1 MKWYKLLTVFFT
13 MIFLCLSGCSLQKEA
28 EYHAYEVGLYDD
40 DDIGNHSVDL
50 PESISG
56 SYKDDNAPE
65 VMTVTFEGK
74 TYVGRYNDTRKYPDI
89 PYCIHKYW
97 AEGEQISEFSNFAV
111 NAETGELCEIML
123 RPRESNGR
131 AATEEECRRAADEFA
146 ARYIK
151 TDDYK
156 VAVREI
162 GDTPVYSFTYYI
174 EIDGFKT
181 SDQLVLGTDSS
192 GKVDYFSAYNLGVF
206 HDKPA
211 KNSAPLNAE
220 KLQSAVDAKLRSI
233 YDNDS
238 HRLVDY
244 KINSATLIEYNGKRA
259 IYYIIDPQVEAK
271 ASSSSV
277 HCCLVDLL
285 VVEE

>member
-1 MKWYKLLTVFFT
+1 MKHFKLLTVFCT
-13 MIFLCLSGCSLQKEA
+13 IVFLSLSGCSLKKEA
-28 EYHAYEVGLYDD
+28 EYHAYEVGLYDSD
-40 DDIGNHSVDL
+40 DVGTHAADL
-50 PESISG
+50 PG
-56 SYKDDNAPE
+56 SVIASHKDDNAPE

-74 TYVGRYNDTRKYPDI
+74 TYVGRYNDTHKDPET

-97 AEGEQISEFSNFAV
+97 AEGEQISEFSNFGV
-111 NAETGELCEIML
+111 NAETGELCEIAL
-123 RPRESNGR
+123 RLQNDSGR
-131 AATEEECRRAADEFA
+131 APTEEECRKAADEFA
-146 ARYIK
+146 AKYIK
-151 TDDYK
+151 IDDYK
-156 VAVREI
+156 VEVREI
-162 GDTPVYSFTYYI
+162 GDTPLYNFTYYI

-181 SDQLVLGTDSS
+181 SDQLVLGTDGN
-192 GKVDYFSAYNLGVF
+192 GKVYFFSAYNLGKF
-206 HDKPA
+206 HDRPA
-211 KNSAPLNAE
+211 KDSAPLNAE

-238 HRLVDY
+238 HRLVSY
-244 KINSATLIEYNGKRA
+244 KINHATLIEYNGKRA